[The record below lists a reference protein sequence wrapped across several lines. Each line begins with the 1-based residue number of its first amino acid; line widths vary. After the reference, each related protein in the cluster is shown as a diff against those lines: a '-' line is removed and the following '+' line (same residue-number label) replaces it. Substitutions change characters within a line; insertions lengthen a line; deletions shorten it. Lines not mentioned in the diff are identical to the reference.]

1 MVKAIGIDPGTKS
14 IDIFGFDDETKKILI
29 DKTILRDEFTKNPK
43 IVLDVLRNLTKSTG
57 KLDVI
62 VGPSG
67 YGITPKRASETEDS
81 EILMATFVSESDI
94 KRRLRI
100 LGIRELMFLMKKAS
114 DLNIW
119 FTPGVIHLPTV
130 PRFRKAGKIDM
141 GTADKLFSVIIA
153 MKDQAET
160 LKIKYSETSFI
171 LIEIGFAYTSA
182 MAVEKGA
189 LVDGIGGTTGNM
201 GYLGMGTMDGELA
214 YAISNS
220 LQDYSRLL
228 LFSGGVSSLAGIDPF
243 SIDIKDFIRKTKVN
257 KKTESAYE
265 AFQEGIIKNVF
276 SLIVSM
282 KELPKEILLSGRF
295 LGISTF
301 RKDIISMLNKR
312 TKPLSINEI
321 RTVKKQSANVKE
333 AAQGSAILAN
343 GIAGGKYKPIVENLK
358 IFESEGTIFDHI
370 YLDKS
375 IVEKIKETFTK
386 NNQL

>member
-214 YAISNS
+214 YAIANS

-295 LGISTF
+295 LGINTF

-343 GIAGGKYKPIVENLK
+343 GIAGGKYKLIVENLK

-375 IVEKIKETFTK
+375 IVEKIKETFIK
-386 NNQL
+386 NN

>member
-43 IVLDVLRNLTKSTG
+43 IVLDVLRDLTKSTG

-62 VGPSG
+62 VGQSG
-67 YGITPKRASETEDS
+67 YGITPKRASETNDS
-81 EILMATFVSESDI
+81 EIVMATFVSEADI
-94 KRRLRI
+94 KRRLII

-214 YAISNS
+214 YAIANS

-228 LFSGGVSSLAGIDPF
+228 LFSGGVSSLAGIDP
-243 SIDIKDFIRKTKVN
+243 
-257 KKTESAYE
+257 
-265 AFQEGIIKNVF
+265 
-276 SLIVSM
+276 L
-282 KELPKEILLSGRF
+282 
-295 LGISTF
+295 
-301 RKDIISMLNKR
+301 
-312 TKPLSINEI
+312 
-321 RTVKKQSANVKE
+321 
-333 AAQGSAILAN
+333 
-343 GIAGGKYKPIVENLK
+343 
-358 IFESEGTIFDHI
+358 
-370 YLDKS
+370 
-375 IVEKIKETFTK
+375 
-386 NNQL
+386 

>member
-43 IVLDVLRNLTKSTG
+43 IVLDVLRDLTKSTG

-67 YGITPKRASETEDS
+67 YGITPKRASETNDS
-81 EILMATFVSESDI
+81 EILMATFVSEGDI

-214 YAISNS
+214 YAIANS

-295 LGISTF
+295 LGINTF

-343 GIAGGKYKPIVENLK
+343 GIAGGKYKLIVENLK

-375 IVEKIKETFTK
+375 IVEKIKETFIK
-386 NNQL
+386 NN